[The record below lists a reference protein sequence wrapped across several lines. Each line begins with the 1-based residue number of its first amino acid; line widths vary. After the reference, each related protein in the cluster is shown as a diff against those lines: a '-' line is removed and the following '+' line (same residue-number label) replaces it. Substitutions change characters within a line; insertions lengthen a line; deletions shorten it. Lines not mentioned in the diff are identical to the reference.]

1 MKLILVRTAYF
12 ETGVWG
18 VMYRDNFPLCL
29 TLERPF
35 LLGEDGLTKKNISC
49 VPAGT
54 YPIKKVTRHPG
65 RRDAIE
71 VWELEDVEEDHR
83 TKIQIHIGNWIK
95 DSLGCILVG
104 TEMSSSGGDRA
115 MILSSGKAF
124 HRLMALTDEEGVP
137 PPTVNPRTNPFQ
149 KSEIIIQDTAI
160 QI

>member
-12 ETGVWG
+12 KSGVWG
-18 VMYRDNFPLCL
+18 CIYRDNVPVCA

-71 VWELEDVEEDHR
+71 VWELEDVESGHR

-104 TEMSSSGGDRA
+104 TEMSSSEGDRT

-124 HRLMALTDEEGVP
+124 HRLMDLRETDP
-137 PPTVNPRTNPFQ
+137 PSSLPFSVSKNPVSST
-149 KSEIIIQDTAI
+149 IIIQDHAI

>member
-1 MKLILVRTAYF
+1 MILVRTAYF
-12 ETGVWG
+12 KSGVWG

-35 LLGEDGLTKKNISC
+35 LVGEDGLTKKNISC

-71 VWELEDVEEDHR
+71 VWELEDVESGHR

-104 TEMSSSGGDRA
+104 TEMSSSGDDRA

-124 HRLMALTDEEGVP
+124 RRLMDFKEPDPPPVP
-137 PPTVNPRTNPFQ
+137 PFSSTKISVSF
-149 KSEIIIQDTAI
+149 EITIQDHAI

>member
-1 MKLILVRTAYF
+1 MILVRTAYF
-12 ETGVWG
+12 KSGVWG

-35 LLGEDGLTKKNISC
+35 LVGEDGLTKKNISC

-71 VWELEDVEEDHR
+71 VWELEDVESGHR

-104 TEMSSSGGDRA
+104 TEMSSSEGDRT

-124 HRLMALTDEEGVP
+124 HRLMDLRETDP
-137 PPTVNPRTNPFQ
+137 PSSLPFSVSKNPVSST
-149 KSEIIIQDTAI
+149 IIIQEHAI

>member
-1 MKLILVRTAYF
+1 MILVRTAYF
-12 ETGVWG
+12 KSGVWG

-71 VWELEDVEEDHR
+71 VWELEDVESGHR

-104 TEMSSSGGDRA
+104 TEMSSSGDDRA

-124 HRLMALTDEEGVP
+124 RRLMALKDEEGVP
-137 PPTVNPRTNPFQ
+137 PLAVNPRTNSFQ
-149 KSEIIIQDTAI
+149 KSEIIIQNTAI

>member
-12 ETGVWG
+12 KSGVWG
-18 VMYRDNFPLCL
+18 CIYRDNVPVCA

-65 RRDAIE
+65 RQDAIE

-137 PPTVNPRTNPFQ
+137 PPTVNPCTNSFQ

>member
-12 ETGVWG
+12 KSGVWG

-29 TLERPF
+29 TLDRPF
-35 LLGEDGLTKKNISC
+35 LVGEDGLTKKNISC

-71 VWELEDVEEDHR
+71 VWELEDVESGHR

-104 TEMSSSGGDRA
+104 IEMSSSEGDRA

-124 HRLMALTDEEGVP
+124 HRLMDLRETDP
-137 PPTVNPRTNPFQ
+137 PSSLPFSVSKNPVSST
-149 KSEIIIQDTAI
+149 IIIQDHAI